1 MVLESFKS
9 CLLLLAALA
18 GLIDILAQ
26 FASLKVFSMVV
37 YDVTAKVL
45 IFQSLDTEIFPQHN
59 IAGMI
64 SGTAFIV
71 LFSREKPME

>member
-1 MVLESFKS
+1 
-9 CLLLLAALA
+9 
-18 GLIDILAQ
+18 
-26 FASLKVFSMVV
+26 MVV

-45 IFQSLDTEIFPQHN
+45 IFQGLDTEIFPQHN

-71 LFSREKPME
+71 LFSREKPMK